1 MRPKTAEEY
10 IYLVDQAICEIDE
23 LRSAV
28 EYDFDSMGDAMTF
41 LDTLER
47 QVKDVYETMKD
58 GSYKFENKDLP
69 FMDLVNNKEDR
80 ILPFKYMLRVI
91 NDTHR
96 KGLDVGD
103 DG

>member
-41 LDTLER
+41 LDTLEK
-47 QVKDVYETMKD
+47 QVKDVYASMKE

-69 FMDLVNNKEDR
+69 FMDLVNNQDDR
-80 ILPFKYMLRVI
+80 VLPFKYMLRVI

-96 KGLDVGD
+96 KGLDVGEE
-103 DG
+103 

>member
-23 LRSAV
+23 LRSAA
-28 EYDFDSMGDAMTF
+28 EYDSDSMGDAMTF
-41 LDTLER
+41 LVILEK
-47 QVKDVYETMKD
+47 QVKDVYDSMKE

-69 FMDLVNNKEDR
+69 FMDLVNKQDDR
-80 ILPFKYMLRVI
+80 VLPFKYMLRVI

-96 KGLDVGD
+96 NGLDVGD
-103 DG
+103 E

>member
-28 EYDFDSMGDAMTF
+28 EYDFDSMGDAIAF
-41 LDTLER
+41 LGPLER
-47 QVKDVYETMKD
+47 QVKDVYESMKN

-69 FMDLVNNKEDR
+69 FMDLVNKQDDR
-80 ILPFKYMLRVI
+80 VLPFKYMLRVI

-96 KGLDVGD
+96 NGLDID
-103 DG
+103 DE

>member
-1 MRPKTAEEY
+1 MRPKTSEEY

-28 EYDFDSMGDAMTF
+28 EYDSDSMGDAMSF
-41 LDTLER
+41 LEILDK
-47 QVKDVYETMKD
+47 QVKDVYESMKE

-69 FMDLVNNKEDR
+69 FMDLVNKQDDR
-80 ILPFKYMLRVI
+80 VLPFKYMLRVI

-96 KGLDVGD
+96 NGLDVGD
-103 DG
+103 E

>member
-80 ILPFKYMLRVI
+80 VLPFKYMLRVI

>member
-47 QVKDVYETMKD
+47 QVKDVYESMKE

-80 ILPFKYMLRVI
+80 VLPFKYMLRVI